1 MKFARV
7 SLRFE
12 FSHSGLRDDA
22 DGVVVGDYGSLLCV
36 FEPFH
41 AEGWVALG
49 PGHFFASREAGEAAF
64 SLADAVRWQTMDAP
78 FEPHVQAVCAA
89 VCVHNGGQEA
99 VERDCR
105 NVLEL

>member
-1 MKFARV
+1 
-7 SLRFE
+7 
-12 FSHSGLRDDA
+12 
-22 DGVVVGDYGSLLCV
+22 
-36 FEPFH
+36 
-41 AEGWVALG
+41 
-49 PGHFFASREAGEAAF
+49 
-64 SLADAVRWQTMDAP
+64 LADAVRWQTMDAP